1 MTESVA
7 IESLFNSVERELVRR
22 WACHHVPQVFVNR
35 PVQHLRLIVK
45 AWWNIYQESRCA
57 RAGENRTIWN
67 RDTTCPPQEL
77 EGLELV
83 ETLARIT
90 SLIDVDALL
99 MYRDLSSKDKSGIC
113 LLTVFT
119 AYYSSPQSA
128 IWMQIL

>member
-1 MTESVA
+1 MTDSIA

-22 WACHHVPQVFVNR
+22 WAYHHVPQVFINR

-57 RAGENRTIWN
+57 RAGEDRTIWN
-67 RDTTCPPQEL
+67 RDTTCPAKEL

-99 MYRDLSSKDKSGIC
+99 MYRDLYSQDESGIC

-119 AYYSSPQSA
+119 AYYSSPKSA